1 MQTGEVLLMTARPS
15 AVISDACVLIDYIKV
30 EQTKVLR
37 LVTDNL
43 FPIKLPRIIL
53 DEVDGL
59 TEDQAEALG
68 MEIIEATFD
77 QLKEAAMRGGGLSQP
92 DKLCFA
98 IARDNGWGI
107 WTSDKPLHTKCIA
120 EGIPAYWS
128 LQLMLDLCK
137 AGKLDPEIALK
148 TAQEIGEVNER
159 VSEKVI
165 TRFLQELRGI
175 PREI

>member
-1 MQTGEVLLMTARPS
+1 MTDRPA

-37 LVTDNL
+37 LVTDHL
-43 FPIKLPRIIL
+43 FPIKLPRLIL
-53 DEVDGL
+53 DEVDDL

-77 QLKEAAMRGGGLSQP
+77 QLREAAVRGGNLSKA

-107 WTSDKPLHTKCIA
+107 WTSDKPLHTQC
-120 EGIPAYWS
+120 ETNGIPTYWG
-128 LQLMLDLCK
+128 LQLMLDLCS
-137 AGKLDPEIALK
+137 AGKLDPKLALQ
-148 TAQEIGEVNER
+148 TAQKISEVNER
-159 VSEKVI
+159 ISEGI
-165 TRFLQELRGI
+165 TTRFLQELKGI
-175 PREI
+175 HRAI

>member
-148 TAQEIGEVNER
+148 TAQKISTVNER
-159 VSEKVI
+159 I
-165 TRFLQELRGI
+165 NQGI
-175 PREI
+175 VQNFKKQLNPTPKRL